1 MSITKIRPLWTKYN
15 GFAFRSRLEARLAV
29 FMDHL
34 GWSYEYEPEGFDLG
48 DGTRYL
54 PDFLVTGT
62 PKHHGTPEKFWVEV
76 KGENPTYAEGMKL
89 RKLAYGSGITGYFF
103 VGTHR
108 LTTFDGQPRAIQ
120 WHEHMDARGIH
131 LAECWQDGEEPYAWN
146 NYPLSLAQFHDPDD
160 MQIWNDYSQFR
171 IPLTEY
177 VPAINA
183 AKAER
188 FGT

>member
-1 MSITKIRPLWTKYN
+1 
-15 GFAFRSRLEARLAV
+15 
-29 FMDHL
+29 MDHL

-76 KGENPTYAEGMKL
+76 KGQNPTLEEVLKL

-103 VGTHR
+103 IGTEQR
-108 LTTFDGQPRAIQ
+108 SRRTVA
-120 WHEHMDARGIH
+120 WHEHMDAQSIH
-131 LAECWQDGEEPYAWN
+131 LAECWQDGEEPYAWQ
-146 NYPLSLAQFHDPDD
+146 NYPLSHAQFHDPDD
-160 MQIWNDYSQFR
+160 MQIWNNYSQFH
-171 IPLTEY
+171 IPVKEY